1 MLYTIY
7 MPWLARALQI
17 RGFKI
22 VRVRPNKSNPERAV
36 YQFVDSVELQ
46 EAVYEIVK
54 DRREKQHKQ

>member
-36 YQFVDSVELQ
+36 YQFIDSVELQ